1 MRNALRIVR
10 LFQSQ
15 AGERHFEDHLIYFG
29 HPRIEGLW
37 RKKLDDCFQIERR
50 PDTPVC
56 GGEFCAQSAMPQRK
70 QFKFKRKDGPLPVG
84 SVLQEEFTQSSHA
97 FFRRPAGLQSFLKFA
112 QPSGR
117 LMLQQGQEKLLF
129 GGEIG
134 VESAAGVAGFSGDI
148 FQPGS
153 LESIARKH
161 PQASVQQFAPGFFS
175 SSLVLVLNFGWH
187 STTQLYTRTYEMWY
201 TYVCIHPMRHSIGK
215 AIILLGVSIAA
226 SWAQLPSGGG
236 AQSSSRAAQ
245 LPLSGNNGQS
255 GSVATQQSASPQGPA
270 TINSS
275 IQVGGNFAGSIPGK
289 DLPAGPI
296 RLTLAGAVKFGLSAN
311 LGPISANN
319 STRAAR
325 AERIQALS
333 ALLPNISANAS
344 DTVTQVNLAAYG
356 FQFKVPASL
365 GFSIP
370 SVVGPYN
377 YSQLQGSLTQS
388 IFDPVSRRNWQASK
402 ESERAS
408 QLSGKDAR
416 ELVVL
421 AVGGSYLQAVATAAR
436 VDSQRAQVANS
447 DAIYRQAQVRK
458 AAGTNARIDVT
469 RSQVELQTEQQRLS
483 SLEADLRKQK
493 IALARLIGLPQ
504 DREMEFAEPLAY
516 TETPAPDTNVL
527 VQQALKQRADLQALE
542 AQVSAAERT
551 LSAAR
556 AERLPSA
563 NVNGNYGV
571 IGPNPSS
578 THGVF
583 AVTGSI
589 NMPIWQG
596 GRVKGDIQQAEA
608 TLNQRQAELADE
620 RGRVEQDV
628 RTAQIE
634 YEAASGQVRLA
645 LSNRSL
651 ANETLAQA
659 RDRFGA
665 GVATTVEVVQAQQQ
679 VASAESDYISGLFS
693 FDLARLALARAAGDA
708 ESSMASVLKG
718 GNP

>member
-1 MRNALRIVR
+1 
-10 LFQSQ
+10 
-15 AGERHFEDHLIYFG
+15 
-29 HPRIEGLW
+29 
-37 RKKLDDCFQIERR
+37 
-50 PDTPVC
+50 
-56 GGEFCAQSAMPQRK
+56 
-70 QFKFKRKDGPLPVG
+70 
-84 SVLQEEFTQSSHA
+84 
-97 FFRRPAGLQSFLKFA
+97 
-112 QPSGR
+112 
-117 LMLQQGQEKLLF
+117 
-129 GGEIG
+129 
-134 VESAAGVAGFSGDI
+134 
-148 FQPGS
+148 
-153 LESIARKH
+153 
-161 PQASVQQFAPGFFS
+161 
-175 SSLVLVLNFGWH
+175 
-187 STTQLYTRTYEMWY
+187 
-201 TYVCIHPMRHSIGK
+201 
-215 AIILLGVSIAA
+215 
-226 SWAQLPSGGG
+226 
-236 AQSSSRAAQ
+236 

-255 GSVATQQSASPQGPA
+255 GSVTTQQSASPQGPA

-289 DLPAGPI
+289 DLPPGPI
-296 RLTLAGAVKFGLSAN
+296 RLTLADAVKFGLSAN
-311 LGPISANN
+311 LGPISATN

-356 FQFKVPASL
+356 FQFNVPASV

-388 IFDPVSRRNWQASK
+388 IFDPVSWRNWQAGK

-408 QLSGKDAR
+408 QLSAKDAR

-447 DAIYRQAQVRK
+447 DAIYQQAQVRK

-504 DREMEFAEPLAY
+504 DREMELAEPLAY
-516 TETPAPDTNVL
+516 TEAPTPDTNAL
-527 VQQALKQRADLQALE
+527 LQQALKQRADLQALE

-578 THGVF
+578 IHGVF

-628 RTAQIE
+628 RTALIE
-634 YEAASGQVRLA
+634 YEAASGRVRLA

-679 VASAESDYISGLFS
+679 VASAESDYISSLFS
-693 FDLARLALARAAGDA
+693 FDLARLALARATGDA
-708 ESSMASVLKG
+708 ESSMTSVLKG